1 MPSLSRRVR
10 SRAGRP
16 TSRPHPRG
24 DGERERSRGA
34 RPFSP
39 VARRGLSFDE
49 LAGEAATAMEVEAL
63 RVVLRDE
70 IERGRVVV
78 EDGRYKIV
86 AEAFDRET
94 LEALAEL

>member
-1 MPSLSRRVR
+1 
-10 SRAGRP
+10 
-16 TSRPHPRG
+16 
-24 DGERERSRGA
+24 
-34 RPFSP
+34 
-39 VARRGLSFDE
+39 
-49 LAGEAATAMEVEAL
+49 MEVEAL